1 MMKSELRKT
10 IRERKRCFAQEE
22 LDEMAFAIISRLTVH
37 PRFAAART
45 VMLYHSLPDEVDTH
59 HLLAAMTASSA
70 ITAKTANPLAGK
82 TILLPRVT
90 SDTGM
95 ELRIYTGPDDMQRGA
110 FGIME
115 PCGSVFTRYGEVD
128 LAVIPGMAF
137 DAAGHR
143 LGRGK
148 GYYDRFLPLIPQA
161 YKIGV
166 CFPFQI
172 VDSVPTEPTDVAMD
186 EVMWEYFLTLN
197 RYHQIYD
204 Y

>member
-1 MMKSELRKT
+1 MTKSELRKT
-10 IRERKRCFAQEE
+10 IREIKRRFAQNE
-22 LDEMAFAIISRLTVH
+22 LDETALAIISRLTAH
-37 PRFAAART
+37 PRFAAAHT
-45 VMLYHSLPDEVDTH
+45 VMLYHSLPDEVNTH
-59 HLLAAMTASSA
+59 RLLADMTAADA
-70 ITAKTANPLAGK
+70 IAAKASNLLAEKTENPLAGK

-90 SDTGM
+90 SDTEM
-95 ELRIYTGPDDMQRGA
+95 ELRLYTGPNDLRPGA

-115 PCGSVFTRYGEVD
+115 PCGSAFNRYGEID

-161 YKIGV
+161 YKIGI

-172 VDSVPTEPTDVAMD
+172 VDNVPTEPTDVIMD
-186 EVMWEYFLTLN
+186 EVMW
-197 RYHQIYD
+197 R
-204 Y
+204 

>member
-1 MMKSELRKT
+1 MNMTKSELRKT
-10 IRERKRCFAQEE
+10 IREIKRRFAQNE
-22 LDEMAFAIISRLTVH
+22 LDETALAIISRLTAH

-45 VMLYHSLPDEVDTH
+45 VMLYHSLPDEVNTH
-59 HLLAAMTASSA
+59 RLLADMTAADA
-70 ITAKTANPLAGK
+70 IAAKTENPLAGK

-90 SDTGM
+90 SDTEM
-95 ELRIYTGPDDMQRGA
+95 ELRLYTGSDDLRPGA

-115 PCGSVFTRYGEVD
+115 PCGSAFTRYCEID

-172 VDSVPTEPTDVAMD
+172 VDNVPTGPTDVVMD
-186 EVMWEYFLTLN
+186 EVLY
-197 RYHQIYD
+197 
-204 Y
+204 

>member
-1 MMKSELRKT
+1 MTKSELRKT
-10 IRERKRCFAQEE
+10 IREIKRRFAQNE
-22 LDEMAFAIISRLTVH
+22 LDETALAIISRLTAH

-45 VMLYHSLPDEVDTH
+45 VMLYHSLPDEVNTH
-59 HLLAAMTASSA
+59 RLLADMPAADA
-70 ITAKTANPLAGK
+70 IAAKTENPLAGK

-90 SDTGM
+90 SDTEM
-95 ELRIYTGPDDMQRGA
+95 ELRLYTGHDDLRPGA

-115 PCGSVFTRYGEVD
+115 PCGSAFTRYGEID

-137 DAAGHR
+137 DATGHR

-172 VDSVPTEPTDVAMD
+172 VDNVPTEPTDVVMD
-186 EVMWEYFLTLN
+186 EVVW
-197 RYHQIYD
+197 R
-204 Y
+204 